1 MSGELRAYHNDL
13 TVKAKFVVRMKAHV
27 DANDLVRRIYWENG
41 KGCGIG
47 CTIHSDD
54 HKAYET
60 ELGWPE
66 WLAHLKDRIFEKMS
80 DAAAREFPLRLLE
93 AVPAG
98 FSDWDELHHDFCIF
112 LLRDI
117 CEFDRT
123 KYPAAAATINTVI
136 RLHEKRV
143 GAGDSAWL
151 KAREAAD
158 TAAYSIHSAHWAAEA
173 ATESA
178 THSAWAAEAATESAA
193 RSAAYSAARS
203 VARSAWAAEAAA
215 RSAQLAADAAARSA
229 AWAAHLERSAA
240 QYDRMGDWLIRRFWK
255 EDGS

>member
-13 TVKAKFVVRMKAHV
+13 AVKAKFVVRMKAHV
-27 DANDLVRRIYWENG
+27 DANDLVRQIYWENG
-41 KGCGIG
+41 KGCGVG
-47 CTIHSDD
+47 CTIHSDN
-54 HKAYET
+54 HKVYET

-66 WLAHLKDRIFEKMS
+66 WLAHLEDRIFEKMS
-80 DAAAREFPLRLLE
+80 DAAAREFPLLLLE

-112 LLRDI
+112 LLHDI

-123 KYPAAAATINTVI
+123 KYPAVATAIDTVI
-136 RLHEKRV
+136 RLHEKRAE
-143 GAGDSAWL
+143 AGDSAWL

-158 TAAYSIHSAHWAAEA
+158 AAAYSIRSAHWAAGA

-178 THSAWAAEAATESAA
+178 AYSAWAAEAATESAA
-193 RSAAYSAARS
+193 RSTPLAVYLAAQSAA
-203 VARSAWAAEAAA
+203 WEAH
-215 RSAQLAADAAARSA
+215 LTRSA
-229 AWAAHLERSAA
+229 AWAAHLARLAAGSTA
-240 QYDRMGDWLIRRFWK
+240 QYDRMGDWLIRWFRK